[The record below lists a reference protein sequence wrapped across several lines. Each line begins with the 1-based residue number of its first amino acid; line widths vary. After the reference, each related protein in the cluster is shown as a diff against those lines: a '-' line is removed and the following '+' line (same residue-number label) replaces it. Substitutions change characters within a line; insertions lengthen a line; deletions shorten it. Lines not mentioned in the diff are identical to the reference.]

1 MEPKC
6 RTITLNLVASA
17 QHPTRS
23 HRDRHGQ
30 FDEGQQP
37 KVTSARSE
45 MTTTI
50 LTGPNDASGHRILV
64 GPKCPQTA
72 ELSARFEREAIPLH
86 APLYRRAL
94 GMTHNRADA
103 EDLVQE
109 TMVKAFVGFHSFR
122 QGTNLNAWLHRILT
136 NIYLNGYRKKT
147 AGAGAVSDR
156 GDRRPAAGGH
166 GDLVL
171 AERDATVRTVLLGQL
186 AATAEH
192 SAPGL
197 RSAED
202 EALETLPDPRIK
214 AAMEALPE
222 QFRMAVYYADVE
234 GLQYTEIAKIMG
246 SPQGTVTSRLHRGRR
261 QLRNLLGG
269 VAEATCPRCEH
280 CGSQGT
286 K

>member
-45 MTTTI
+45 MTITI
-50 LTGPNDASGHRILV
+50 LAGPNDASGHRILV

-94 GMTHNRADA
+94 GMTHNRPDA

-136 NIYLNGYRKKT
+136 NIYLNGYRKKQREPVQYPT
-147 AGAGAVSDR
+147 EEIADR
-156 GDRRPAAGGH
+156 
-166 GDLVL
+166 
-171 AERDATVRTVLLGQL
+171 QL

-192 SAPGL
+192 SSPGL

-202 EALETLPDPRIK
+202 EALETLPDTRIK

-234 GLQYTEIAKIMG
+234 GLRYTEIAKIMG

-269 VAEATCPRCEH
+269 GGEATCPRCEH

-286 K
+286 T